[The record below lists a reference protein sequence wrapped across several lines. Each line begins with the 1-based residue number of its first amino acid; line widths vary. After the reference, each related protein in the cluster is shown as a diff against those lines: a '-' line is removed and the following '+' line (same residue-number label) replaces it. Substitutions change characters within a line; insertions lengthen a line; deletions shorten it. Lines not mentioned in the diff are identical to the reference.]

1 MSRNEEIAPFS
12 GSGPDEIAPS
22 IQAKL
27 SSYQVRWLNKQ
38 CDKLKSK
45 EGKVLTEAFEEWL
58 VRHSD
63 RIIQAGNLGDLVS
76 AALDEFINRH
86 RDEFLPVE
94 PLRLE
99 QGRTQ
104 LSDYLGTK

>member
-1 MSRNEEIAPFS
+1 MWSAIYLYYLMSRNEESHPFS
-12 GSGPDEIAPS
+12 GSGPDDIAPL

-45 EGKVLTEAFEEWL
+45 KGKVLTEAFDEWL

-63 RIIQAGNLGDLVS
+63 EIIQARNLADLVGEV
-76 AALDEFINRH
+76 LDEFISRH
-86 RDEFLPVE
+86 RDEFLPV
-94 PLRLE
+94 
-99 QGRTQ
+99 
-104 LSDYLGTK
+104 DH